1 MISPKT
7 FLDTLENQQISVRT
21 FLQIREASLGL
32 NPHMAVIEAIKQ
44 EANTLDELWLGN
56 VPKEYY
62 MVIFSSQYSL
72 AAGAVELAIS
82 PRPLEQSLQN
92 LYSVLGLEVDPVK
105 QAGMHLFQDRVVSLL
120 AEDTTGFSVVD
131 YLAYSDQET
140 VKRLKK
146 PHGQLIQ
153 RIVGI
158 GAERY
163 KKLYCEVAGIPYTP
177 RAK

>member
-1 MISPKT
+1 MLSPET
-7 FLDTLENQQISVRT
+7 FLDTIENQQISVRT
-21 FLQIREASLGL
+21 FLQIRNSSLGL
-32 NPHMAVIEAIKQ
+32 NPRMTVIEAIEQ

-56 VPKEYY
+56 VPNEYH
-62 MVIFSSQYSL
+62 MIIFPSQYSL
-72 AAGAVELAIS
+72 TAGAIELAIS

-92 LYSVLGLEVDPVK
+92 LHSVLGLEVDPIK
-105 QAGMHLFQDRVVSLL
+105 QAGMHLFQNQVVSLL
-120 AEDTTGFSVVD
+120 TEDPTGFSVVD

-140 VKRLKK
+140 AKRLTK
-146 PHGQLIQ
+146 PHGQLVQ

-163 KKLYCEVAGIPYTP
+163 KKLYCEVAGIPYIP